1 MNMRMLTGL
10 IFSLW
15 TGLSFAAQ
23 ISEATVDRAWGLL
36 IGDVITVNVTLPVAY
51 QQLDP
56 AMLPQINKRY
66 GTWLYLSKLHA
77 ENGDLTM
84 TYQIVNVPTQNEL
97 VATPE
102 FTIGTLDDDF
112 VTIPAVP
119 ITIGSLLPQATDGA
133 GFSKQPKADRVPVLE
148 DTRQLKNLL
157 LITGIITLLLV
168 AALMLWHLGWR
179 FKNRRPFAQAVH
191 DLARLRWSRS
201 VQPNQAA
208 RLLHAAFNATAG
220 TIVVQ
225 NNLSVMLN
233 DVTWLQPLSDEIEKF
248 YQQSEQHFFSRD
260 AQQEPDLA
268 KVMKL
273 AKACRAKEKLA

>member
-1 MNMRMLTGL
+1 MRMLTGL

-15 TGLSFAAQ
+15 TGLSFAGQ
-23 ISEATVDRAWGLL
+23 ISEATADRAWGLL

-56 AMLPQINKRY
+56 AMVPQVDKRY

-77 ENGDLTM
+77 ENANMTM
-84 TYQIVNVPTQNEL
+84 TYHIVNVPTQNKL
-97 VATPE
+97 LATPE
-102 FTIGTLDDDF
+102 FTIGTLNDDF

-119 ITIGSLLPQATDGA
+119 ISIGSLLPQASDGA
-133 GFSKQPKADRVPVLE
+133 GFSKQPKPDRVPVLE
-148 DTRQLKNLL
+148 DTRNLKNQLF
-157 LITGIITLLLV
+157 ITGIITLLLV
-168 AALMLWHLGWR
+168 AGLLLWHLGWR

-201 VQPNQAA
+201 AQPNQAA
-208 RLLHAAFNATAG
+208 RILHAAFNATAG

-225 NNLSVMLN
+225 NTVPAMLN
-233 DVTWLQPLSDEIEKF
+233 DVTWLQPLSDDIEKF
-248 YQQSEQHFFSRD
+248 YQQSEHHFFSRD

>member
-1 MNMRMLTGL
+1 MNMRMLSGL
-10 IFSLW
+10 ILGFWASLS
-15 TGLSFAAQ
+15 LAAQ

-36 IGDVITVNVTLPVAY
+36 IGDVITINVTLPVAY

-66 GTWLYLSKLHA
+66 GTWLYLTALTA
-77 ENGDLTM
+77 ENKALTM
-84 TYQIVNVPTQNEL
+84 TYQIVNVPTRNEQIK
-97 VATPE
+97 TPE
-102 FTIGTLDDDF
+102 FTIGTLNDDF
-112 VTIPAVP
+112 VTIPSVAL
-119 ITIGSLLPQATDGA
+119 TLGSLLPQATDGA
-133 GFSKQPKADRVPVLE
+133 GFSKQPKPDRIPVLQ
-148 DTRQLKNLL
+148 DTRQLKNQLF
-157 LITGIITLLLV
+157 ITGVITLLLV
-168 AALMLWHLGWR
+168 AGLVLWHLGWR
-179 FKNRRPFAQAVH
+179 FNNRRPFAQAVH

-208 RLLHAAFNATAG
+208 RILHAAFNATAG

-225 NNLSVMLN
+225 NTMRAMLN
-233 DVTWLQPLSDEIEKF
+233 DVTWLQPLSDEIQQF

-260 AQQEPDLA
+260 AEQEPDLA